1 MMTLSMAM
9 ASAVSVPGRSRRCQ
23 SARVDT
29 RIHARLDAH
38 ERLEPRRIMSMA
50 AWPNR
55 PSPLDGRG
63 SLAQNTMSS
72 GSSNIG
78 SS

>member
-29 RIHARLDAH
+29 QFTRGSTHMS
-38 ERLEPRRIMSMA
+38 LEPRRIMSMA